1 MATFLDLTLMDQ
13 FSSIF
18 VVIFVFAILYA
29 IFEWTKFL
37 GAENKNIRAI
47 LAFTLA
53 VLTLF
58 SPEVINLFMV
68 MGPLFVIVFIFIVFL
83 IMLLKMFGAT
93 DADFTKAIQ
102 SKDKVVINWVV
113 TIAILILIIAIGKS
127 YGQDTLVLTNE
138 DAERVT
144 SSDDDYSSGSSIDLT
159 EGTSSSSSSS
169 DGDSF
174 DSNVAQALFHPKVLG
189 MILTLII
196 CTFTLMLLTAAP
208 KKFN

>member
-58 SPEVINLFMV
+58 SPEVINLFRV

-138 DAERVT
+138 DAERVAD
-144 SSDDDYSSGSSIDLT
+144 SDNDYSSGSNIDLT

-208 KKFN
+208 KKFS